1 MAAGSPTDIWDTNAL
16 TTAQLT
22 TLEGTNMKA
31 WVLDEVHGQLHLEEV
46 PRPVPG
52 EGQVLVQVK
61 ASGLCHSDVGYM
73 EGVIPFAIPLPVILG
88 HEASGV
94 IAELGPGV
102 AGWEVGQA
110 VAGAISAD
118 DAPGVTRDGAYAEYI
133 VLTADKMIALPEG
146 TDWGQAAAATDAGV
160 TSYTGVI
167 VHGEVKSGDRVGIV
181 GLGGLGMTGARIAVV
196 AGATVYGV
204 EPRQEVHALA
214 AEQGVTEVFTDVSAL
229 AGMDLDVVV
238 DFAGFG
244 TTTAGAL
251 RAVKAG
257 GIVVLVGIGAAE
269 VTFASIDSIGRA
281 IQLRGSTPAG
291 DPAHLRAVLDL
302 IASGDLRIAASDIT
316 FDEIPA
322 GIERLREGGV
332 TGRLVAVL

>member
-1 MAAGSPTDIWDTNAL
+1 
-16 TTAQLT
+16 
-22 TLEGTNMKA
+22 MKA
-31 WVLDEVHGQLHLEEV
+31 WVLNEVHGQLHQEEV
-46 PRPVPG
+46 PRPKPGPG
-52 EGQVLVQVK
+52 EVLVRVK

-73 EGVIPFAIPLPVILG
+73 DGVIPFAIPLPVILG

-94 IAELGPGV
+94 IEELGEGV
-102 AGWEVGQA
+102 TGWEVGQG

-133 VLTADKMIALPEG
+133 LLTAAKMIALPEG

-167 VHGEVKSGDRVGIV
+167 VHGGVTSGDRVGIV

-204 EPRQEVHALA
+204 EPRPEVHAMA
-214 AEQGVTEVFTDVSAL
+214 KDQGVTEVYSDVSEL
-229 AGMDLDVVV
+229 EGMDLDVVV

-244 TTTAGAL
+244 DTTAKAL
-251 RAVKAG
+251 RAVKPG
-257 GIVVLVGIGAAE
+257 GVVVLVGLGAPE
-269 VTFASIDSIGRA
+269 VTFASIDLISRA
-281 IQLRGSTPAG
+281 VQLRGSTPAG

-302 IASGDLRIAASDIT
+302 IASGDLTIAATEIT
-316 FDEIPA
+316 FEEIPE
-322 GIERLREGGV
+322 GIQKLHDGGV